1 MKTKRYAL
9 LLLTIVLAI
18 VIANFSLT
26 NATDSLV
33 FSHNDNSVVN
43 KNRGEAFTVKINVKN
58 TGGNEGNWSINITFE
73 GEAWSWTGTAKNITL
88 GAGDTKTLT
97 WDGTVPANAQV
108 GSVARLVVYYN
119 DYFKAL
125 NWWIQVVPNSEL
137 AIMSSYVQ

>member
-33 FSHNDNSVVN
+33 FSHNDNSVVT

-58 TGGNEGNWSINITFE
+58 TGSNDGNWSINITFE
-73 GEAWSWTGTAKNITL
+73 GESWSWKGSPKNVML
-88 GAGDTKTLT
+88 EAGESKTLM
-97 WDGTVPANAQV
+97 WDGTVPANSQV
-108 GSVARLVVYYN
+108 GSVARLVVYY
-119 DYFKAL
+119 DDSFKAL
-125 NWWIQVVPNSEL
+125 NWWIHVAACSDL
-137 AIMSSYVQ
+137 AIVSSYVQ